1 MVCSFMADSAGLCRR
16 RAGRVI
22 ADHALP
28 FTGRRILAR
37 AAPRGMVGVYP
48 AAKGLRDG
56 NPRLRVVHAALLAK
70 QQMLSNQGGIG
81 SDFFVCQISI
91 GSTCSLILNPFSLDA
106 LAIHSKREF

>member
-28 FTGRRILAR
+28 FPGRRILAR

-56 NPRLRVVHAALLAK
+56 NPRLRVVHAALLTK
-70 QQMLSNQGGIG
+70 QQLLSNQVGIG
-81 SDFFVCQISI
+81 SDLFVCQISI
-91 GSTCSLILNPFSLDA
+91 GSTCSLILSPLSLDA

>member
-1 MVCSFMADSAGLCRR
+1 MHQLVKNDLCPRGR
-16 RAGRVI
+16 RAGIVI

-56 NPRLRVVHAALLAK
+56 NPRLRVVHATLLTK

-81 SDFFVCQISI
+81 SDFFVGQISI
-91 GSTCSLILNPFSLDA
+91 GPAF
-106 LAIHSKREF
+106 R